1 MGMSYFK
8 YSLVDG
14 YLTFLAIMSINKLGV
29 TIYILFS
36 GACTR
41 GGISAWHPNSN
52 ILRISPFSKMSVSFY
67 KDTTK
72 I

>member
-1 MGMSYFK
+1 MSDFK
-8 YSLVDG
+8 CSLIDG
-14 YLTFLAIMSINKLGV
+14 YLTFLAVMSINKLEV

-41 GGISAWHPNSN
+41 DGISTWHPNSN
-52 ILRISPFSKMSVSFY
+52 ILRISSFSKMSVSFY

>member
-1 MGMSYFK
+1 MSDFK

-14 YLTFLAIMSINKLGV
+14 YLTFLAVMSINKLGV

-41 GGISAWHPNSN
+41 DGISAWYPNSN

-67 KDTTK
+67 KDTAK